1 VRETV
6 SSWSSTRAPAYSPP
20 HLAEAITARGV
31 AVVFADAALPLP
43 EGPATVVDSAFL
55 PFLRDMAS
63 GGMVPPWPQ
72 WWPDDVMSG
81 LFPDEVTRR
90 SVAREAHA
98 MPLAF
103 FEEVL
108 PQIPGSWRSC
118 HPAYLRFSEGYQE
131 PAREAASRG
140 WPVREL
146 PGEHLHMLVRP
157 ADVATAIIGLA
168 AETAT

>member
-1 VRETV
+1 
-6 SSWSSTRAPAYSPP
+6 
-20 HLAEAITARGV
+20 
-31 AVVFADAALPLP
+31 
-43 EGPATVVDSAFL
+43 
-55 PFLRDMAS
+55 
-63 GGMVPPWPQ
+63 
-72 WWPDDVMSG
+72 
-81 LFPDEVTRR
+81 VTRG

-108 PQIPGSWRSC
+108 PQVPGSWRSC